1 MTRPRALTSTFRSVI
16 ALITAL
22 LVVVLGA
29 TALPAAALAGN
40 NGQAKGHQ
48 ADRADKPDKAQQHG
62 RAHATGQTQSSGK
75 TQERDSST
83 KAQKPAT
90 AEKSQSTRGNSA
102 QAHESKASQGAPA
115 STSEN
120 KSASKPASTGGAKG
134 GDQGNPPGNNGTVKL
149 AGYNAP
155 NGPGHSSGDGSAKGH
170 PSNDPHLPCGF
181 TVEWFGFDASVYSN
195 VIFEQHAPTRGDGPH
210 PGSDTVKL
218 DDDSHSGGGSAAGF
232 DGAETYNLDFDG
244 TPHAKHG
251 YHVKLTTHTPY
262 SQGAD
267 TKHKVFWVEPCE
279 RTVTPPGEETPDE
292 ETPDEETPDEET
304 PDEETPDEETPDE
317 ETPDEDNVQ
326 DTVDENGGNSSTVVF
341 GAQASAQ
348 NSQGAQAAEQPAA
361 GNAEVPTAI
370 ESGLAGD
377 EWSRSV
383 LPLLAVLFGFGTT
396 FVALVRRRAR
406 VQAVKHD

>member
-1 MTRPRALTSTFRSVI
+1 MGRPRS
-16 ALITAL
+16 
-22 LVVVLGA
+22 
-29 TALPAAALAGN
+29 AAAPPSPRSPPRPRRAS
-40 NGQAKGHQ
+40 QA
-48 ADRADKPDKAQQHG
+48 A
-62 RAHATGQTQSSGK
+62 
-75 TQERDSST
+75 
-83 KAQKPAT
+83 
-90 AEKSQSTRGNSA
+90 GNSA
-102 QAHESKASQGAPA
+102 QAHESKASQSAPA
-115 STSEN
+115 STSDNESSS
-120 KSASKPASTGGAKG
+120 KSASSGSAKG
-134 GDQGNPPGNNGTVKL
+134 GDKGDPPGNNGTVKL
-149 AGYNAP
+149 AGYDAP

-279 RTVTPPGEETPDE
+279 STVTPPGE